1 MKTASTDLF
10 QLIKSLSK
18 QEKRYFKLH
27 ASRHAIE
34 GQNKYERLFDAID
47 GQHAYDETS
56 IKKIFAGE
64 AFIKQLHVAKNYL
77 YKMILTSLRQY
88 HETRSGDP
96 FNRWMREAEILFDR
110 GLFEQSDKIFQK
122 AVKIAQREE
131 NFLQLLQASRWE
143 HRIIHSR
150 NDITGLE
157 NYVDAGLKKEFDL
170 LEKYHNFL
178 EFQALNDQVFIP
190 YWKHGAVRKPSEKKA
205 LQQLF
210 DRALFQSPDNARSF
224 FAKYFYLN
232 ARFSYHLFIG
242 EIRESYQYIRK
253 LTEMFPKQNLD
264 PKLVRHYISSLINL
278 YIVQQQLRKFEEIPK
293 TLAQLRSVPATSP
306 EQKRRL
312 LIRSINLETDFY
324 IHTGQFAEGLKKIEP
339 LLETSQ
345 KHLRKADQQQKL
357 GLFYNLA
364 YLYFG
369 AGNFDKALDWINNLL
384 QQPGLK
390 TRQDIHSFSR
400 LLNLIIHYEL
410 GNDELL
416 EYIVKSTN
424 RFLSG
429 RKRLFKVEAVML
441 KLMRRYPQWL
451 TPKEKAVGF
460 GKLVEEL
467 KVLQKDEFEQ
477 KAFAYFNFIAW
488 MESKISNK
496 SFAEIINPK

>member
-47 GQHAYDETS
+47 RQQEYEEDK
-56 IKKIFAGE
+56 IKKLFEGE
-64 AFIKQLHVAKNYL
+64 AFTKQLHVAKNYL
-77 YKMILTSLRQY
+77 YKMILTSLRNF

-96 FNRWMREAEILFDR
+96 YNRGMREAEILFDK

-122 AVKIAQREE
+122 AVKIAEREE

-143 HRIIHSR
+143 HRIMHSR

-157 NYVDAGLKKEFDL
+157 NYVEEGLDKEFELMDR
-170 LEKYHNFL
+170 YRNFL

-190 YWKHGAVRKPSEKKA
+190 YWKHGAVRKPSEKTA

-210 DRALFQSPDNARSF
+210 DRELFQSPENAESF
-224 FAKYFYLN
+224 FARYFYLN

-242 EIRESYQYIRK
+242 EISESYQYIRQ
-253 LTEMFPKQNLD
+253 LTEMFSRENLP

-278 YIVQQQLRKFEEIPK
+278 YIVQQQLEKFEEIPE
-293 TLAQLRSVPATSP
+293 TLNQLRKVSTSSP

-312 LIRSINLETDFY
+312 FVRSINLETDFY
-324 IHTGQFAEGLKKIEP
+324 IQTGQFHEGLSKIEP
-339 LLETSQ
+339 LLKDFEKQ
-345 KHLRKADQQQKL
+345 LHKIDQQQKL

-369 AGNFDKALDWINNLL
+369 ANNFDKALDWINKLL
-384 QQPGLK
+384 QLPGLK

-416 EYIVKSTN
+416 EYIVKSTT

-441 KLMRRYPQWL
+441 KLMRRYPQWISSQ
-451 TPKEKAVGF
+451 EKAEGF
-460 GKLVEEL
+460 SKLVKEL
-467 KVLQKDEFEQ
+467 KLLQQDEFEQ
-477 KAFAYFNFIAW
+477 KAFAYFDFISW
-488 MESKISNK
+488 MESKIRGK
-496 SFAEIINPK
+496 TFAEVIHQN